1 MAGWPGNL
9 ATEQLS
15 FQATYVRF
23 LELMPTTFINY
34 RRDDAAGYA
43 GRLHE
48 ALENRLGRDQVF
60 RDVDTLEDGVRPH
73 PRIAH
78 GQF

>member
-1 MAGWPGNL
+1 
-9 ATEQLS
+9 
-15 FQATYVRF
+15 
-23 LELMPTTFINY
+23 MPTTFINY

-60 RDVDTLEDGVRPH
+60 RDVDTLEDGVRPLLG
-73 PRIAH
+73 IAH
-78 GQF
+78 VQF